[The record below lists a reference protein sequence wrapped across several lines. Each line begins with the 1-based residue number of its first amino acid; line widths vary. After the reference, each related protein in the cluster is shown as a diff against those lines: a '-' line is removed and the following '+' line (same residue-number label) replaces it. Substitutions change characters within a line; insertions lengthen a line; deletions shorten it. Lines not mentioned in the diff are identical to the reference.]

1 MDDTR
6 PMHQIATSYDAMAE
20 VYAERFGDVGLQH
33 PLDRAV
39 FSGFAGLLERDG
51 ATAIA
56 VADLGCGPGHW
67 SAELASYGFD
77 VVGIDGSAGLLAI
90 ARSRHPEVT
99 FEQGDLG
106 ALALDD
112 RSLDGAVAWFSLIH
126 TEPEALDRPL
136 RELARVLRPGGLLL
150 TGFQVGDGTEPEA
163 STTGSSGR
171 GAGPSTPCPGDWRRP
186 GSRRWREASGGRWRV
201 SASPVVTSSHAGRAD
216 EARDGRRPRT
226 DTSGPLPGKGAGRTC
241 RASGGQRRTGCF
253 LTMSSEDQRRPKPKV
268 LPAPRAARAT
278 RLMAPRMWSSMT
290 GLFSGGRTTV
300 HIIT

>member
-1 MDDTR
+1 
-6 PMHQIATSYDAMAE
+6 MHQIATSYDAMAE
-20 VYAERFGDVGLQH
+20 VYAERFGDVELQH

-51 ATAIA
+51 ATATA

-126 TEPEALDRPL
+126 TEPAALDRLL

-163 STTGSSGR
+163 FDHR
-171 GAGPSTPCPGDWRRP
+171 VVRAWRWP
-186 GSRRWREASGGRWRV
+186 VDTLSRRLAAAGLTEVARGVRQPAEGERLPGGHLV
-201 SASPVVTSSHAGRAD
+201 SQ
-216 EARDGRRPRT
+216 RT
-226 DTSGPLPGKGAGRTC
+226 DA
-241 RASGGQRRTGCF
+241 
-253 LTMSSEDQRRPKPKV
+253 
-268 LPAPRAARAT
+268 
-278 RLMAPRMWSSMT
+278 
-290 GLFSGGRTTV
+290 
-300 HIIT
+300 